1 MTRIRAWFHRLPNWL
16 RAGVATGTFVAI
28 PGFVAALLDV
38 VNDIASWAAGE
49 TLQLPD
55 LSTLRTAAVAVVAG
69 GISGGLNAAFRLW
82 QERTGRG
89 TPPVYP
95 TRPA

>member
-1 MTRIRAWFHRLPNWL
+1 MNAIRRWFDRLPNWL
-16 RAGVATGTFVAI
+16 RAGVATGTFVAV
-28 PGFVAALLDV
+28 PGFAAALLDV

-49 TLQLPD
+49 TLELPD

-69 GISGGLNAAFRLW
+69 GITGGLNAAFRYW
-82 QERTGRG
+82 QERTNRG

-95 TRPA
+95 SRT